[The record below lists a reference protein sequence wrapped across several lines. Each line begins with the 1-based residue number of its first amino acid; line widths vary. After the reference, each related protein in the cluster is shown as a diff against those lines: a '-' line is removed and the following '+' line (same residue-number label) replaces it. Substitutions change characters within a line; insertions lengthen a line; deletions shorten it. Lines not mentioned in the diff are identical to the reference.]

1 MADNGLVR
9 PIVAIN
15 SKENKVL
22 CKPVIVSRGF
32 VFIKDSQ
39 GLLREAEQIVYAAL
53 NEKMKERTTFSELK
67 NCVRSTL
74 EPFLYNKTHRNPIVI
89 PVIIN
94 SKTAMAAMAQ
104 ARAASNQT
112 SGEKEGTAERT
123 ILDSQTT
130 VFSYGN
136 TPHFMINSKEYEV
149 SAMVKKLLKIVSV
162 LILLALIVAGVFF
175 YSIYISVDRVNLSYQ
190 TISSSKIPEDM
201 NDLKIAFISDIKY
214 NEYMNKER
222 LTSMISKLNT
232 TGADVVIYGG
242 DMFSEPQ
249 TKAPDSQMSK
259 DLTAILK
266 SIDAPLGKFA
276 VLGDED
282 LANDKTKKIVSQ
294 IFIRQRF

>member
-1 MADNGLVR
+1 
-9 PIVAIN
+9 
-15 SKENKVL
+15 
-22 CKPVIVSRGF
+22 
-32 VFIKDSQ
+32 
-39 GLLREAEQIVYAAL
+39 
-53 NEKMKERTTFSELK
+53 
-67 NCVRSTL
+67 
-74 EPFLYNKTHRNPIVI
+74 
-89 PVIIN
+89 
-94 SKTAMAAMAQ
+94 
-104 ARAASNQT
+104 
-112 SGEKEGTAERT
+112 
-123 ILDSQTT
+123 
-130 VFSYGN
+130 
-136 TPHFMINSKEYEV
+136 
-149 SAMVKKLLKIVSV
+149 MVKKLLKIVSV

-232 TGADVVIYGG
+232 TGADVVIFGG
-242 DMFSEPQ
+242 DMFSNPQ

-259 DLTAILK
+259 DLTTILK

-294 IFIRQRF
+294 ILYDSDFEILSDTSIRLRNKGDSSISLIGLNNMLNTMEGAATYNHGSYDINGTSLYVSNGLGTKDIDMRLLAPPQILVFRLQHESGKK

>member
-1 MADNGLVR
+1 
-9 PIVAIN
+9 
-15 SKENKVL
+15 
-22 CKPVIVSRGF
+22 
-32 VFIKDSQ
+32 
-39 GLLREAEQIVYAAL
+39 
-53 NEKMKERTTFSELK
+53 
-67 NCVRSTL
+67 
-74 EPFLYNKTHRNPIVI
+74 
-89 PVIIN
+89 
-94 SKTAMAAMAQ
+94 
-104 ARAASNQT
+104 
-112 SGEKEGTAERT
+112 
-123 ILDSQTT
+123 
-130 VFSYGN
+130 
-136 TPHFMINSKEYEV
+136 
-149 SAMVKKLLKIVSV
+149 MVKKLLKIVSV

-232 TGADVVIYGG
+232 TGADVVIFGG
-242 DMFSEPQ
+242 DMFSNPQ

-259 DLTAILK
+259 DLTTILK

-294 IFIRQRF
+294 ILYDSDFEILSDTSIRLRNKGDSSISLIGLNNMLNGDPQPDRAMKKVSEDEFNILVTHCPDIVKTSGINTKYLNLIIAGHSLGGQIYLPLLGPLHTMEGSATYTHGSYDINGTSLYVSNGLGTKDIDMRLLAPPQILVFRLQHESGKK

>member
-1 MADNGLVR
+1 
-9 PIVAIN
+9 
-15 SKENKVL
+15 
-22 CKPVIVSRGF
+22 
-32 VFIKDSQ
+32 
-39 GLLREAEQIVYAAL
+39 
-53 NEKMKERTTFSELK
+53 
-67 NCVRSTL
+67 
-74 EPFLYNKTHRNPIVI
+74 
-89 PVIIN
+89 
-94 SKTAMAAMAQ
+94 
-104 ARAASNQT
+104 
-112 SGEKEGTAERT
+112 
-123 ILDSQTT
+123 
-130 VFSYGN
+130 
-136 TPHFMINSKEYEV
+136 
-149 SAMVKKLLKIVSV
+149 MVKKLLKIVSV

-232 TGADVVIYGG
+232 TGADVVIFGG
-242 DMFSEPQ
+242 DMFSNPQ

-259 DLTAILK
+259 DLTTILK

-294 IFIRQRF
+294 ILYDGDFEILSDTSISLIGLNNMLNGDPQPDRAMKKVSEDEFNILVTHCPDIVKTSGINTKYLNLIIAGHSLGGQIYLPLLGPLHTMEGAATYNHGSYDINGTSLYVSNGLGTKDIDMRLLAPPQILVFRLQHESGKK